1 MSDKPTKVSD
11 QKALDQ
17 DQSDVPVSKQDAEQ
31 SEALQEYGRTE
42 KNGQLSMAVKVYSPF
57 NDYYEGQAYSVSA
70 VNATGPF
77 DILPKHHNFIS
88 LLNPC
93 EIIVRG
99 VEKSEQRIKI
109 SGGIMHV
116 QADRVTIFLDV

>member
-1 MSDKPTKVSD
+1 MSDEPTKVSD
-11 QKALDQ
+11 QKALDTE
-17 DQSDVPVSKQDAEQ
+17 QSTAPVSKKDAEAT
-31 SEALQEYGRTE
+31 EALEEFGRVE
-42 KNGQLSMAVKVYSPF
+42 KNGQLSMRVKVYSPF

-70 VNATGPF
+70 ENATGPF

-93 EIIVRG
+93 EVVVRG
-99 VEKSEQRIKI
+99 VEKTEQRIKI

-116 QADRVTIFLDV
+116 KADRVIIFLDV